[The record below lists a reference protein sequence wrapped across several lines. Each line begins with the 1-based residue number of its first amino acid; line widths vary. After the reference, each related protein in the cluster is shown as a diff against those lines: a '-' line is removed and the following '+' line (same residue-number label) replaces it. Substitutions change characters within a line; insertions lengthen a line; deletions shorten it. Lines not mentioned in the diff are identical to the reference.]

1 MKRMWNYFASI
12 LVMGLFAGC
21 SNDTLTGD
29 DSDGELNGSKDAV
42 YMNVSVQL
50 PAGGGIARSETNTP
64 DNGDYG
70 TSTDGTEEGKDYENN
85 VGEVLLVLATT
96 DDKFIAHSIVEETN
110 NAIKVLTESSFNTT
124 KKISKSILG
133 DYYSKD
139 NVDPNGN
146 LKNDEIHVYVFCN
159 PTQDLKTV
167 ITAATQGSTDW
178 VNAIAKVS
186 EEIWKKESFL
196 MSNAVIAKKKL
207 PKRLDYWNDYTS
219 ESKAFDL
226 SGNNGNGT
234 DKEVNNA
241 GAIKVERS
249 VARFDFKDASE
260 VGDNTYNVVKRND
273 QTIMQIQ
280 LQKMAL
286 VNMSKE
292 FYYLRRVS
300 ENGEKEGWNICG
312 VETAENYVVD
322 TDYDY
327 KKVTDVDVNTYEE
340 HFMYPLGNV
349 TDGVW
354 KIDVAA
360 RGQWDTYDIADVLK
374 GTEDNYNKKEYKI
387 WRYVTENTI
396 PGATRQKQGLST
408 GIVFKGKMVVPEGAD
423 QESSLVQALKDVTGD
438 PMKDKILYMYLTNI
452 YVTWKEVRA
461 AALESGASRE
471 FYKAVFGTPTN
482 AEDICVEE
490 DGDVKK
496 AAVYS
501 NDHESPDYLWC
512 QWHEN
517 NINNN
522 AYWDSFRKAAVE
534 SLFTIYQSS
543 NEEGSDPGYYC
554 YYFYWNRH
562 NDNGKLGQM
571 GPMEFAVVRNNVY
584 KLAVTGINKLGHPR
598 ISDND
603 PDPVDPDDPDESG
616 DVYLTLSVEVLPWTV
631 RINNIEF

>member
-1 MKRMWNYFASI
+1 MPSPVTVA
-12 LVMGLFAGC
+12 
-21 SNDTLTGD
+21 
-29 DSDGELNGSKDAV
+29 
-42 YMNVSVQL
+42 
-50 PAGGGIARSETNTP
+50 
-64 DNGDYG
+64 
-70 TSTDGTEEGKDYENN
+70 
-85 VGEVLLVLATT
+85 
-96 DDKFIAHSIVEETN
+96 FI
-110 NAIKVLTESSFNTT
+110 
-124 KKISKSILG
+124 KKISRVRKECYKPTTAMFLSPSYKTIELLPIVESLFDLG
-133 DYYSKD
+133 QK
-139 NVDPNGN
+139 G
-146 LKNDEIHVYVFCN
+146 FR
-159 PTQDLKTV
+159 QW
-167 ITAATQGSTDW
+167 A
-178 VNAIAKVS
+178 
-186 EEIWKKESFL
+186 
-196 MSNAVIAKKKL
+196 
-207 PKRLDYWNDYTS
+207 KRLST
-219 ESKAFDL
+219 
-226 SGNNGNGT
+226 
-234 DKEVNNA
+234 
-241 GAIKVERS
+241 
-249 VARFDFKDASE
+249 
-260 VGDNTYNVVKRND
+260 
-273 QTIMQIQ
+273 
-280 LQKMAL
+280 L
-286 VNMSKE
+286 V
-292 FYYLRRVS
+292 
-300 ENGEKEGWNICG
+300 
-312 VETAENYVVD
+312 D
-322 TDYDY
+322 
-327 KKVTDVDVNTYEE
+327 
-340 HFMYPLGNV
+340 
-349 TDGVW
+349 
-354 KIDVAA
+354 
-360 RGQWDTYDIADVLK
+360 
-374 GTEDNYNKKEYKI
+374 NKKEYKI

-423 QESSLVQALKDVTGD
+423 QKSSLVQALKDVTGD
-438 PMKDKILYMYLTNI
+438 PMEDKILYTYLTNI

-490 DGDVKK
+490 DGGVKK

>member
-349 TDGVW
+349 SNGVW
-354 KIDVAA
+354 KIDVTA
-360 RGQWDTYDIADVLK
+360 RGQWDTYDIADVLE

-396 PGATRQKQGLST
+396 PGVAQQKQGLST
-408 GIVFKGKMVVPEGAD
+408 
-423 QESSLVQALKDVTGD
+423 
-438 PMKDKILYMYLTNI
+438 
-452 YVTWKEVRA
+452 
-461 AALESGASRE
+461 
-471 FYKAVFGTPTN
+471 
-482 AEDICVEE
+482 
-490 DGDVKK
+490 
-496 AAVYS
+496 
-501 NDHESPDYLWC
+501 
-512 QWHEN
+512 
-517 NINNN
+517 
-522 AYWDSFRKAAVE
+522 
-534 SLFTIYQSS
+534 
-543 NEEGSDPGYYC
+543 
-554 YYFYWNRH
+554 
-562 NDNGKLGQM
+562 
-571 GPMEFAVVRNNVY
+571 
-584 KLAVTGINKLGHPR
+584 
-598 ISDND
+598 
-603 PDPVDPDDPDESG
+603 
-616 DVYLTLSVEVLPWTV
+616 
-631 RINNIEF
+631 